1 MSAALRLT
9 QQEVDP
15 IGGVAASQLVAIGA
29 GLSVVAAIGL
39 TAWHWDEVGSPLAAV
54 VGILLVAA
62 AGAVAT
68 VSALPA
74 RAPFTVDRLWFT
86 VALAVGGA
94 IAEYVST
101 VGADRYLYDDFGPL
115 VVGLMILSL
124 APFSTWISLLA
135 AGTVAAAVLA
145 ILAVGSAGASATQ
158 ANAAALVA
166 VSSVAVLALSAAGA
180 AYSATIVSES
190 LAWQRHANAI
200 ALERDGGVR
209 AGIVRSVQQG
219 RVSVLS
225 REVLPFLA
233 GITNAE
239 RISIADADRA
249 RELAD
254 LLRRALRAG
263 IESTWLDDLASS
275 IEAARQVPITVE
287 DPGATVARLRSEQR
301 PPLTALLSWLS
312 SGGRSRSIRITVAAD
327 GRGATVTLLAIVDPD
342 HGPVP
347 SRREVERF
355 LAAARAVGVRAE
367 LEITREN
374 VRVEF
379 RHDD

>member
-1 MSAALRLT
+1 MSTALRLT

-15 IGGVAASQLVAIGA
+15 IGGVAAAPLVLIGSI
-29 GLSVVAAIGL
+29 LSAATSIGL
-39 TAWHWDEVGSPLAAV
+39 TAWHWSEVGSPVAAFA
-54 VGILLVAA
+54 GILFVVA

-74 RAPFTVDRLWFT
+74 RAPFTVDRLWFA
-86 VALAVGGA
+86 VALAVGAA

-101 VGADRYLYDDFGPL
+101 VGANRYLYDDYGPL
-115 VVGLMILSL
+115 VVGVLILSL

-145 ILAVGSAGASATQ
+145 ILAIGSAGASATQ
-158 ANAAALVA
+158 ANAAALIA
-166 VSSVAVLALSAAGA
+166 VNSVAVLALSAAGA
-180 AYSATIVSES
+180 AYSATIVRES
-190 LAWQRHANAI
+190 LAWQREANAI

-233 GITNAE
+233 AVMSAE
-239 RISIADADRA
+239 RISVADADRA
-249 RELAD
+249 RELAEM
-254 LLRRALRAG
+254 LRRALKAG

-275 IEAARQVPITVE
+275 IGAARQVPIAVD
-287 DPGATVARLRSEQR
+287 DPAATAARLRSEQR

-312 SGGRSRSIRITVAAD
+312 SAERSESIRIAVAAE
-327 GRGATVTLLAIVDPD
+327 GGGEIVRIDVVAAA
-342 HGPVP
+342 GSASP

-355 LAAARAVGVRAE
+355 LAVARAVGVRGD

-379 RHDD
+379 RYDA

>member
-1 MSAALRLT
+1 MSTALRLT

-15 IGGVAASQLVAIGA
+15 IGGVAAAPLVLIGSV
-29 GLSVVAAIGL
+29 LSVATSIAL
-39 TAWHWDEVGSPLAAV
+39 TAWHWGEVASPLAAV
-54 VGILLVAA
+54 LGILLVAA

-68 VSALPA
+68 TSALPA

-101 VGADRYLYDDFGPL
+101 VGADRYLYDDYGPL
-115 VVGLMILSL
+115 VVGMMILSL
-124 APFSTWISLLA
+124 APFSTWIALLA

-158 ANAAALVA
+158 ASAAALVA
-166 VSSVAVLALSAAGA
+166 VNSVAVLALSAAGA
-180 AYSATIVSES
+180 AYSATIVRES
-190 LAWQRHANAI
+190 LAWQRHANSI
-200 ALERDGGVR
+200 ALERDGGLR

-233 GITNAE
+233 DITNSQ
-239 RISIADADRA
+239 RISVADADRA

-254 LLRRALRAG
+254 LLRRALKAG
-263 IESTWLDDLASS
+263 IESTWLDDLAAS

-287 DPGATVARLRSEQR
+287 DPGATAGRLRSDQR

-312 SGGRSRSIRITVAAD
+312 SGGRSESIRISVAAN
-327 GRGATVTLLAIVDPD
+327 GGGAIVSVLAIVDADGASSPT
-342 HGPVP
+342 
-347 SRREVERF
+347 RREVERF
-355 LAAARAVGVRAE
+355 LAVARAVGVRGE

-379 RHDD
+379 RYDA